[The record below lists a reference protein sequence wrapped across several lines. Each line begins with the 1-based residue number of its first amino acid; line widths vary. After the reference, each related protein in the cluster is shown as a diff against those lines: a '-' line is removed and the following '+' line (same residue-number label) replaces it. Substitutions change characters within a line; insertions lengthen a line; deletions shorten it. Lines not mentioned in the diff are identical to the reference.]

1 MAKEKY
7 GLIPHND
14 KDVLSFKAMYGE
26 SVLEEL
32 FLNADKKLPKSNN
45 LGLKELQKPSTLQFT
60 TVDDI
65 ELIFNFQQYLS
76 KKLRSKINNY
86 QHKETAFQNTFEHL
100 MALSESNENLPIDT
114 SVIEDIVVQLQSLA
128 HPSPQRVN
136 FHGIIDGKH
145 IGSKLDILKMSN
157 DINNSARDIA
167 TKLISLTNEVYQYP
181 DRYTLVGTSTEF
193 LSHLANL
200 LLIYFPLD
208 ITEQWLE
215 FEENARH
222 HPEKNTADDVFMA
235 IGTKV
240 SMEFGC
246 YHHIV
251 KTFLIAAYFILL
263 HIEKIF
269 PVKER
274 SRTLSP
280 DEYIFFTH
288 NRRTFG
294 EGKTNKLMSIR
305 IYYRNIT
312 YKIWLYYWQH
322 SQPKFKNATPDT
334 IDELHVTGT
343 EMIMALAEAFP
354 YTRME
359 FDGKSSAD
367 DLASRRNLI
376 SDIYKYSSLVDHY
389 FKHEG

>member
-76 KKLRSKINNY
+76 KRLSGKINNY
-86 QHKETAFQNTFEHL
+86 QHKETVFQNSFEHL

-167 TKLISLTNEVYQYP
+167 TRLISLTNEVYQYP

-200 LLIYFPLD
+200 LLIFFPLE

-294 EGKTNKLMSIR
+294 KGKTNKLMSIR

-376 SDIYKYSSLVDHY
+376 SDIYKYSSLVCTDLVIT
-389 FKHEG
+389 

>member
-76 KKLRSKINNY
+76 KRLSGKINNY
-86 QHKETAFQNTFEHL
+86 QHKETVFQNSFEHL

-167 TKLISLTNEVYQYP
+167 TRLISLTNEVYQYP

-200 LLIYFPLD
+200 LLIFFPLE

-294 EGKTNKLMSIR
+294 KGKTNKLMSIR

>member
-26 SVLEEL
+26 SFLEEL

-86 QHKETAFQNTFEHL
+86 RHKETAFQNTFEHL

-215 FEENARH
+215 FEKNARH
-222 HPEKNTADDVFMA
+222 HPEKNTPDDLFMA

-251 KTFLIAAYFILL
+251 KTFLTAAYLILS
-263 HIEKIF
+263 HIEEIF
-269 PVKER
+269 PVKDR

-280 DEYIFFTH
+280 DEYIFLH
-288 NRRTFG
+288 IIA
-294 EGKTNKLMSIR
+294 E
-305 IYYRNIT
+305 
-312 YKIWLYYWQH
+312 H
-322 SQPKFKNATPDT
+322 SEKERQIN
-334 IDELHVTGT
+334 
-343 EMIMALAEAFP
+343 
-354 YTRME
+354 
-359 FDGKSSAD
+359 
-367 DLASRRNLI
+367 
-376 SDIYKYSSLVDHY
+376 
-389 FKHEG
+389 